1 MNKTAKTI
9 LIIFLSI
16 IGITAILGVVG
27 FGSYLLISNVLDDQT
42 SIQTPEIGLN
52 PLEIF
57 TEETDQQEESQEG
70 SETPPSVDTA
80 SEDMASLFNAF
91 WTTREL
97 LHDNFINQP
106 VDDHVLAN
114 GARQGLLDYLAE
126 LDVSLAAVVVP
137 EDAPAPEEIAEQ
149 AGTPRELVSLFTLFW
164 ETWIKTQYA
173 ELPEEATPS
182 NLMQKAISGMVD
194 SLGDDYTNYFDPDLA
209 QQYNTDLSG
218 EYEGIGAWVDTTTDY
233 LTIISPIKDT
243 PAEEAGLEP
252 GDMVVA
258 IDGEDMTGVD
268 PQIALKRVLGP
279 AGTEVTLTIK
289 REGVDEPFDVEIVRR
304 RIVIPYI
311 ETEILEG
318 NIAYLSLARFYE
330 DGEIDFR
337 NALEDLLKEDPDG
350 LIIDLRANGGGYLHV
365 VVAIASEFIDDGDIL
380 IERFGDGSTKE
391 YPALR
396 SKGIALD
403 IPLVILVD
411 GGSASA
417 SEILAG
423 AIRDY
428 ERGVLIGQT
437 TFGKGSVQL
446 PITLPDEQGLVSI
459 TIARWLTPNGN
470 LIQGVGI
477 EPDIFVELTEEDVE
491 NELDPQL
498 DRAVEYLIN
507 GE

>member
-1 MNKTAKTI
+1 MNKTVKTI
-9 LIIFLSI
+9 LIIFLAV

-27 FGSYLLISNVLDDQT
+27 FGSYLLISNVLEDRAA
-42 SIQTPEIGLN
+42 IQTPEISFETQDIL
-52 PLEIF
+52 P
-57 TEETDQQEESQEG
+57 EETTPGETQEQP
-70 SETPPSVDTA
+70 ETPPSADVPADNL
-80 SEDMASLFNAF
+80 EELFNAF
-91 WTTREL
+91 WTARQL
-97 LHDNFINQP
+97 LQDNFINQP
-106 VDDHVLAN
+106 VDDELLAE
-114 GARQGLLDYLAE
+114 GARQGMLDYLSE
-126 LDVSLAAVVVP
+126 LDLSLADVDLP
-137 EDAPAPEEIAEQ
+137 EDAPTPEEIGEA
-149 AGTPRELVSLFTLFW
+149 AGTPEDLAPAFMPFW
-164 ETWIKTQYA
+164 ETWIQVQYL
-173 ELPEEATPS
+173 ELPEEASQT
-182 NLMQKAISGMVD
+182 NLMQKAIGGMVD

-243 PAEEAGLEP
+243 PAEEAGLQP
-252 GDMVVA
+252 GDQVVA
-258 IDGEDMTGVD
+258 IDGDDMTGVD

-279 AGTEVTLTIK
+279 AGTEVILTIK
-289 REGVDEPFDVEIVRR
+289 REGVEEPFDVNIVRR

-311 ETEILEG
+311 ETEMLEG

-337 NALEDLLKEDPDG
+337 NALEDLLEEDPDG
-350 LIIDLRANGGGYLHV
+350 LIVDLRANGGGYLHV
-365 VVAIASEFIDDGDIL
+365 VVAIASEFIDEGDIL

-423 AIRDY
+423 AVRDY
-428 ERGVLIGQT
+428 DRGVLIGQT

-459 TIARWLTPNGN
+459 TIARWLTPDGD
-470 LIQGVGI
+470 LIQGIGI
-477 EPDIFVELTEEDVE
+477 EPDIFVELTEEDFE
-491 NELDPQL
+491 NERDPQL
-498 DRAVEYLIN
+498 DRAVEYLLT

>member
-1 MNKTAKTI
+1 MNKTTKTI
-9 LIIFLSI
+9 SI
-16 IGITAILGVVG
+16 IILAVIGVTAILGAVG
-27 FGSYLLISNVLDDQT
+27 FGSYFLVSRVLDDQA
-42 SIQTPEIGLN
+42 SIQTPEGN
-52 PLEIF
+52 AVTQDTMPDA
-57 TEETDQQEESQEG
+57 TTPEESTEQP
-70 SETPPSVDTA
+70 ETPPSGDLPTGNL
-80 SEDMASLFNAF
+80 EELFDAF
-91 WTTREL
+91 WTTRQL

-106 VDDHVLAN
+106 VDDGVLAA
-114 GARQGLLDYLAE
+114 GAQQGLEDYITE
-126 LDVSLAAVVVP
+126 LELSLETAVVP
-137 EDAPAPEEIAEQ
+137 EDAPAPEELAEA
-149 AGTPRELVSLFTLFW
+149 AGTPEELVSTFIPFW
-164 ETWIKTQYA
+164 ETWIQTQYL
-173 ELPEEATPS
+173 ELPEEADQADF
-182 NLMQKAISGMVD
+182 MQRAIGGMVD

-233 LTIISPIKDT
+233 LTIISPIKGT
-243 PAEEAGLEP
+243 PAEEAGLQP
-252 GDMVVA
+252 GDQVVA
-258 IDGEDMTGVD
+258 IDGDDMTGVD

-289 REGVDEPFDVEIVRR
+289 REGVEEPFDVNIVRR

-311 ETEILEG
+311 ETDMLEG

-337 NALEDLLKEDPDG
+337 NALEDLLEEDPNG

-365 VVAIASEFIDDGDIL
+365 VVAIASEFIDEGDIL

-423 AIRDY
+423 AVRDY

-459 TIARWLTPNGN
+459 TIARWLTPDGD
-470 LIQGVGI
+470 LIQGIGI

-498 DRAVEYLIN
+498 DRALEYLLT